1 METAK
6 VTAKGQITI
15 PKAIREALSVS
26 RGDVLAF
33 RIDDRIGVRVFPVRN
48 APKPLRGFL
57 ADAADATDA
66 GKRDD
71 AWLRTTLR
79 RRAATK
85 HART

>member
-15 PKAIREALSVS
+15 PKAIREALSVN

-33 RIDDRIGVRVFPVRN
+33 RIDDSIGVRVFPIRN

-57 ADAADATDA
+57 ADAADA

-71 AWLRTTLR
+71 AWLRATLR
-79 RRAATK
+79 RRAAAK
-85 HART
+85 HGRT

>member
-33 RIDDRIGVRVFPVRN
+33 RIDDSIGVRVFPVRN

-57 ADAADATDA
+57 ADAADADT

-71 AWLRTTLR
+71 AWLRATLR
-79 RRAATK
+79 RRAAAK

>member
-15 PKAIREALSVS
+15 PKAIREVLSVS

-33 RIDDRIGVRVFPVRN
+33 RIDDSIGVRVFPIRN

-57 ADAADATDA
+57 SDAADA

-71 AWLRTTLR
+71 AWLRTALR
-79 RRAATK
+79 RRAAAK

>member
-33 RIDDRIGVRVFPVRN
+33 QIDRSFGVRVFPVRN
-48 APKPLRGFL
+48 DPNPLRGFL
-57 ADAADATDA
+57 AEATDA

-71 AWLRTTLR
+71 AWLRATLR
-79 RRAATK
+79 RRAAAK
-85 HART
+85 HGRT